1 MDVPAQVSGSVI
13 SEGELFFFTPDC
25 PIGIRNHIHI
35 CIKRNKRI
43 LLLTTCSSKT
53 DTAYRLA
60 IMKGLDIN
68 TFPVFTK
75 NETNK
80 FTKDQT
86 YVNCNNVITVSEHFF
101 GQLIHERKVIPLE
114 GHIDPLGLGLIA
126 NGIKKSPE
134 VERWIK
140 DLL

>member
-1 MDVPAQVSGSVI
+1 
-13 SEGELFFFTPDC
+13 
-25 PIGIRNHIHI
+25 
-35 CIKRNKRI
+35 
-43 LLLTTCSSKT
+43 
-53 DTAYRLA
+53 
-60 IMKGLDIN
+60 MKGLDIN

-86 YVNCNNVITVSEHFF
+86 YVNCNNVITVSDPFF
-101 GQLIHERKVIPLE
+101 GQLIHARKVIPLE